1 MRRRSFLLAAPA
13 LLLVPPALL
22 LARPAFAAKR
32 KPPVAVPGGVAR
44 VTLAAGDPAPKAHL
58 DGNRLLVRRE
68 KNEWVA
74 LAGVPLSAKVGSTL
88 KVEVDFANGK
98 RQVRPVKVVDKKY
111 LTQHLSVAPDQAEL
125 PAEQLARYQ
134 QEREHLAQVLRT
146 YTEPGPESLALL
158 QPVPGRRSGS
168 FGLRRVINGMPRSP
182 HSGLDIAAPEG
193 TPVAATAAGTRGR
206 QRRVSLPRPHP
217 RPRPRPG
224 NAFPVRHLS
233 AIDVAPGATVP
244 AGAPIGKVG
253 ATGRATGPHLHFS
266 VYLNAV
272 VGGSGDFSRTG
283 VGTASSSPRRRSSS
297 PRRRGS
303 VS

>member
-1 MRRRSFLLAAPA
+1 MRRRSFLLLTSA
-13 LLLVPPALL
+13 LLV
-22 LARPAFAAKR
+22 ARPALAAKR

-44 VTLAAGDPAPKAHL
+44 VILAAGDPAPKAHL

-125 PAEQLARYQ
+125 PADLLARYQ
-134 QEREHLAQVLRT
+134 QEREHLARVLRT
-146 YTEPGPESLALL
+146 FTEPGPESLALV
-158 QPVPGRRSGS
+158 QPVPGRRSSS
-168 FGLRRVINGMPRSP
+168 FGMRRVINGMPRSP
-182 HSGLDIAAPEG
+182 HGGLDIAAPEG
-193 TPVAATAAGTRGR
+193 TPIVATASGR
-206 QRRVSLPRPHP
+206 VADSGEYLFLGRTVVLDHGHGMLSLYS
-217 RPRPRPG
+217 
-224 NAFPVRHLS
+224 HLS
-233 AIDVAPGATVP
+233 AIDVQAGQPVL

-272 VGGSGDFSRTG
+272 SVDPAIFL
-283 VGTASSSPRRRSSS
+283 SPE
-297 PRRRGS
+297 
-303 VS
+303 